1 VGAKPSGVRSK
12 VHLDVNIRYYALV
25 CTLAPVNP
33 MKFLHRF
40 NHQSIIDV
48 ETRVLSVL
56 SMNYFWQ
63 FWLGHCSVQ
72 DCKWP
77 FLAIKEMAKAHCN
90 L

>member
-48 ETRVLSVL
+48 ETRS
-56 SMNYFWQ
+56 
-63 FWLGHCSVQ
+63 
-72 DCKWP
+72 
-77 FLAIKEMAKAHCN
+77 
-90 L
+90 